1 MTRIPAT
8 TTRWRAAAVL
18 SAALG
23 MTACAGSVP
32 PPTAQLG
39 AASQAVQEAERAN
52 ALRYAPVA
60 LQSARDKLAAADKAM
75 RADERTRARRLA
87 DEARV
92 DAELATVTSQRAVTQ
107 QAATAVRRSAT
118 PAVPQSAMAPG
129 SAPVPSGSSASG
141 STLGTLPASDPALSG
156 SSYSGSSY
164 SGSSYGAPAAVPP
177 APAGSLG
184 AGTSTGNAWGY
195 SYPEVRQ

>member
-1 MTRIPAT
+1 MTRNSAT
-8 TTRWRAAAVL
+8 TNRWRAAAVL

-23 MTACAGSVP
+23 MAACASDVP

-52 ALRYAPVA
+52 ALQYAPVA

-87 DEARV
+87 EEARV

-107 QAATAVRRSAT
+107 QAATAVRQSAT
-118 PAVPQSAMAPG
+118 PTTPQSAMAPNAVPG
-129 SAPVPSGSSASG
+129 AAPVYSG
-141 STLGTLPASDPALSG
+141 STLGTLPATGSGASG
-156 SSYSGSSY
+156 SSYP
-164 SGSSYGAPAAVPP
+164 APSAVPS

-184 AGTSTGNAWGY
+184 TSTGNSWGY

>member
-52 ALRYAPVA
+52 ALQYAPVA

-118 PAVPQSAMAPG
+118 PAAPQSAMSPG
-129 SAPVPSGSSASG
+129 GAPVSSG
-141 STLGTLPASDPALSG
+141 STLGTLPAPDAGLSG
-156 SSYSGSSY
+156 SSYSGS
-164 SGSSYGAPAAVPP
+164 GAPAAVPP
-177 APAGSLG
+177 APAGSPG
-184 AGTSTGNAWGY
+184 AGTGTGNAWGY
-195 SYPEVRQ
+195 SYPEMRQ

>member
-1 MTRIPAT
+1 MTRNPAT
-8 TTRWRAAAVL
+8 TNRWRAAAVL

-23 MTACAGSVP
+23 MAACASDVP

-52 ALRYAPVA
+52 ALQYAPVA

-87 DEARV
+87 EEARV

-107 QAATAVRRSAT
+107 QAATAVRQSAT
-118 PAVPQSAMAPG
+118 PTTPQSAMAPNAG
-129 SAPVPSGSSASG
+129 PGAAPVYSG
-141 STLGTLPASDPALSG
+141 STLGTLPATGSGGSG

-164 SGSSYGAPAAVPP
+164 PAPSAVPP

-184 AGTSTGNAWGY
+184 TSTGNSWGY

>member
-1 MTRIPAT
+1 MTRKSANPI
-8 TTRWRAAAVL
+8 RWRAAAVL

-23 MTACAGSVP
+23 MAACASDVP

-52 ALRYAPVA
+52 ALQYAPVA

-87 DEARV
+87 EEARV

-107 QAATAVRRSAT
+107 QAATAVRKSAT
-118 PAVPQSAMAPG
+118 PNAPRSAAAPNA
-129 SAPVPSGSSASG
+129 APA
-141 STLGTLPASDPALSG
+141 
-156 SSYSGSSY
+156 YSGSSY
-164 SGSSYGAPAAVPP
+164 GTSGYGDSNLSGSSYGAPPAVPP

-184 AGTSTGNAWGY
+184 TVGGNSWGY

>member
-1 MTRIPAT
+1 MTRKSAT
-8 TTRWRAAAVL
+8 TIRWRAAAVL

-23 MTACAGSVP
+23 MAACATDVP

-52 ALRYAPVA
+52 ALQYAPVA

-87 DEARV
+87 EEARV

-107 QAATAVRRSAT
+107 QAASAVAKSAVPNTPRSA
-118 PAVPQSAMAPG
+118 AAPNV
-129 SAPVPSGSSASG
+129 APVYSG
-141 STLGTLPASDPALSG
+141 STLGSTPPSDPSG
-156 SSYSGSSY
+156 SSYPSPS
-164 SGSSYGAPAAVPP
+164 AVPP

-184 AGTSTGNAWGY
+184 TINGTSAGNSWGY

>member
-1 MTRIPAT
+1 MTRKSAMTI
-8 TTRWRAAAVL
+8 RWRAAAVL

-23 MTACAGSVP
+23 MAACATDVP

-52 ALRYAPVA
+52 ALQYAPVA

-87 DEARV
+87 EEARV

-107 QAATAVRRSAT
+107 QAASAVAKSAVPNTPRSA
-118 PAVPQSAMAPG
+118 AAPNV
-129 SAPVPSGSSASG
+129 APVYSG
-141 STLGTLPASDPALSG
+141 STLGGTPPAGGSSDGDSNLSG
-156 SSYSGSSY
+156 SSYA
-164 SGSSYGAPAAVPP
+164 APPAVPS

-184 AGTSTGNAWGY
+184 TINGTSGGNSWGY

>member
-1 MTRIPAT
+1 MPRNFAT
-8 TTRWRAAAVL
+8 TNRWRAAAVL

-23 MTACAGSVP
+23 MAACASDVP

-52 ALRYAPVA
+52 ALQYAPVA

-87 DEARV
+87 EEARV

-107 QAATAVRRSAT
+107 QAAAAVRESAT
-118 PAVPQSAMAPG
+118 PNRPQSAMAPNA
-129 SAPVPSGSSASG
+129 APNGAPAYSG
-141 STLGTLPASDPALSG
+141 STLGTLPAPNSTTGGSSMSG
-156 SSYSGSSY
+156 SSHP
-164 SGSSYGAPAAVPP
+164 APSAVPP
-177 APAGSLG
+177 VPAGSLG
-184 AGTSTGNAWGY
+184 TSTGNSWGY

>member
-1 MTRIPAT
+1 MTRKSAMT
-8 TTRWRAAAVL
+8 NRWRAAAVL

-23 MTACAGSVP
+23 MAACASDVP

-52 ALRYAPVA
+52 ALQYAPVA
-60 LQSARDKLAAADKAM
+60 LQSARDKLASADKAM

-87 DEARV
+87 EEARV

-107 QAATAVRRSAT
+107 QAATAVAKSAVPNTPRSA
-118 PAVPQSAMAPG
+118 AAPDV
-129 SAPVPSGSSASG
+129 APVYSG
-141 STLGTLPASDPALSG
+141 STLGSTPSGGAGYGSSGMSG
-156 SSYSGSSY
+156 SSYP
-164 SGSSYGAPAAVPP
+164 APSAVPP

-184 AGTSTGNAWGY
+184 TVGGSVGGSGVGTSGGNSWGY

>member
-1 MTRIPAT
+1 MIRNSAT
-8 TTRWRAAAVL
+8 TNRWRAAAVL

-23 MTACAGSVP
+23 MAACASDVP

-52 ALRYAPVA
+52 ALQYAPVA
-60 LQSARDKLAAADKAM
+60 LQSARDKLAAADMAM

-87 DEARV
+87 EEARV

-118 PAVPQSAMAPG
+118 PTTPQSATAPNAVPNA
-129 SAPVPSGSSASG
+129 APVYSGSSHGASGMSGSSA
-141 STLGTLPASDPALSG
+141 PAPS
-156 SSYSGSSY
+156 
-164 SGSSYGAPAAVPP
+164 AVPP

-184 AGTSTGNAWGY
+184 TGTGNSWGY
-195 SYPEVRQ
+195 NHPEVRQ

>member
-1 MTRIPAT
+1 MTRKSAT
-8 TTRWRAAAVL
+8 TIRWRAAAVL

-23 MTACAGSVP
+23 MAACATDVP

-52 ALRYAPVA
+52 ALQYAPVA

-75 RADERTRARRLA
+75 RADERTRARRFA
-87 DEARV
+87 EEARV

-107 QAATAVRRSAT
+107 QAATAVAKSAVPNNPRSA
-118 PAVPQSAMAPG
+118 AVPNA
-129 SAPVPSGSSASG
+129 APVYSG
-141 STLGTLPASDPALSG
+141 STLTAPPADLSG
-156 SSYSGSSY
+156 SSYSGS
-164 SGSSYGAPAAVPP
+164 GYGAPAAVPP

-184 AGTSTGNAWGY
+184 TVNGTSGGNSWGY

>member
-1 MTRIPAT
+1 MTRKPAT
-8 TTRWRAAAVL
+8 TIRWRAAAVL

-23 MTACAGSVP
+23 MAACASDVP

-52 ALRYAPVA
+52 ALQYAPVA

-87 DEARV
+87 EEARV
-92 DAELATVTSQRAVTQ
+92 DAELATVTAQRAVTQ
-107 QAATAVRRSAT
+107 QAATAVVKSAVPNNPRSA
-118 PAVPQSAMAPG
+118 AMPNA
-129 SAPVPSGSSASG
+129 APVYSG
-141 STLGTLPASDPALSG
+141 STLTAPPSDLSG
-156 SSYSGSSY
+156 SSYGGSS
-164 SGSSYGAPAAVPP
+164 SGAPAAVPP

-184 AGTSTGNAWGY
+184 TSGGNSWGY

>member
-1 MTRIPAT
+1 MTRKSAT
-8 TTRWRAAAVL
+8 TIRWRAAAVL

-23 MTACAGSVP
+23 MAACASDVP

-52 ALRYAPVA
+52 ALQYAPVA
-60 LQSARDKLAAADKAM
+60 LQSARDKLASADKAM

-87 DEARV
+87 EEARV

-107 QAATAVRRSAT
+107 QAATAVAKSAI
-118 PAVPQSAMAPG
+118 PNKPQSAAAPNV
-129 SAPVPSGSSASG
+129 APVYSGSSLGAPSPSGSSYGGAD
-141 STLGTLPASDPALSG
+141 L
-156 SSYSGSSY
+156 

-184 AGTSTGNAWGY
+184 TIGGTSGGNSWGY

>member
-1 MTRIPAT
+1 MTRNSAT
-8 TTRWRAAAVL
+8 TNRWRAAAVL

-23 MTACAGSVP
+23 MAACASDVP

-52 ALRYAPVA
+52 ALQYAPVA

-87 DEARV
+87 EEARV

-107 QAATAVRRSAT
+107 QAATAVRQSAT
-118 PAVPQSAMAPG
+118 PTMPQSAMAPNAVPG
-129 SAPVPSGSSASG
+129 TAPVYSG
-141 STLGTLPASDPALSG
+141 STLGTLPATGSGASG

-164 SGSSYGAPAAVPP
+164 PAPSAVPP

-184 AGTSTGNAWGY
+184 TSTGNSWGY